1 VPSIRK
7 PSLSRRS
14 PVWGALAAACFAFS
28 VFGLLVAGSASAS
41 TMWTFELPATAIAS
55 QTPPYPV
62 VAVLTLTQTVDGVQF
77 VLDPNENSPGFL
89 ANSADSFVE
98 QIDYVYAGPE
108 LSASDFRNDNGPIDG
123 FDFLSNPNNMDVGYT
138 ADTFH
143 IVVDF
148 PSTNDVG
155 RFNPGETRTWTVLGS
170 TLMQFTG
177 TSASA
182 NSRPSPASGVISV
195 SAYDLTGIN
204 PTPPNWVNAVP
215 EPSTSL
221 LLALGLIG
229 LAVASRRREP
239 RSRR

>member
-1 VPSIRK
+1 MSRIRN
-7 PSLSRRS
+7 SLLGWRS
-14 PVWGALAAACFAFS
+14 PVRGLLAVVGLALSALSALSLLGAAA
-28 VFGLLVAGSASAS
+28 ASAS
-41 TMWTFELPATAIAS
+41 TMWTFDLPATAIAS

-98 QIDYVYAGPE
+98 RLDYVYAGPA

-123 FDFLSNPNNMDVGYT
+123 FSFLSNPNNMDAGYT

-148 PSTNDVG
+148 PSKNDDG
-155 RFNPGETRTWTVLGS
+155 RFNPGETRTWTVLGA

-182 NSRPSPASGVISV
+182 NSKPSSTSGVISV
-195 SAYDLTGIN
+195 SAYALTGIN
-204 PTPPNWVNAVP
+204 PTPSNWVNTIP

-229 LAVASRRREP
+229 LAMASRRREP
-239 RSRR
+239 